1 MPSYLSWLTFI
12 SWAYLAF
19 CIGSALF
26 IIADFFRGHRQRM
39 WIMHL
44 VWPITA
50 LYLGPLAVL
59 LYTSTRPL
67 SLSGTPQPKGK
78 FRELMKKADPTRE
91 QGAVAVSHC
100 GAGCVV
106 GDIIGETTLFAIGG
120 SVAVFVAGSEFA
132 TRVVIDFALAYLLG
146 ILFQYFT
153 IVPMRGVPPG
163 KGILLAMRADT
174 ISILA
179 FQIGMLAWMA
189 LSHFVFFPA
198 PRRIH
203 PDLAVFWF
211 MMQIAM
217 IVGWFT
223 AYPANVWLLKKRWK
237 EKMPTYPNLEVM
249 ESVEV
254 LETQSPSKTA

>member
-1 MPSYLSWLTFI
+1 MFI
-12 SWAYLAF
+12 V
-19 CIGSALF
+19 
-26 IIADFFRGHRQRM
+26 ADFFRGHRQRM

-59 LYTSTRPL
+59 LYASTRPL
-67 SLSGTPQPKGK
+67 SLSGSPQPKGR

-91 QGAVAVSHC
+91 QSAVAVSHC
-100 GAGCVV
+100 GAGCVL
-106 GDIIGETTLFAIGG
+106 GDIIGETTLFALGA
-120 SVAVFVAGSEFA
+120 SVATFVAGSEFA
-132 TRVVIDFALAYLLG
+132 TRVVVDLVLAYVLG
-146 ILFQYFT
+146 IVFQYFT
-153 IVPMRGVPPG
+153 IVPRLSRG

-174 ISILA
+174 IAILA
-179 FQIGMLAWMA
+179 FQIGMFAWMA
-189 LSHFVFFPA
+189 LSHFVFFSG
-198 PRRIH
+198 PRRIQ
-203 PDLAVFWF
+203 PNLAVFWF

-254 LETQSPSKTA
+254 LETQSPGKTA